1 MPIAVGARHADSNT
15 CAPNCVVSIRFCK
28 AANFVRV
35 TEGLM
40 VKQRRT
46 DKSVVHLT
54 EREKA
59 NLHRFGCTFQ
69 ARKNMF
75 CIDGRGKTADQAS
88 SAEIFANLRSLE
100 TKAGPLVVLAFAISV
115 LRPLPSYCY
124 FPFDLTNQVHLKYL
138 TELTRT
144 GEIRLCFVIGKGVV
158 YRSHLLGAYT
168 RLRAVELLAGA
179 QQSLEKC
186 GVGSYSFEN
195 ALRLL
200 ERGVRIPEFVEHL
213 ISENDF
219 SEILKHV
226 KREVQ
231 LVPNEKRDLA
241 RHIVKEALGS
251 FQPYF
256 EKNKQFLLGNWFD
269 IRRGL
274 LALADL
280 HRLFA
285 DNVERSF
292 AEFMSD
298 AIAATFSP
306 EDLDKL
312 KGWVQIGG
320 LLLLLPPL
328 TKPAPEPPD
337 PMTMP
342 QLPVGLADIFG
353 PLAEGRGI
361 SQDSPR
367 RLAELLDF
375 PIGGKPGRPTK
386 DYSQEYEL
394 RTSGLSWSE
403 LTRQALAEGPEL
415 QAEFGRDFDS
425 LDHGDRERLQNR
437 IRQGVIAYAKRTGKP
452 LPSEAEVSGPTPG
465 KPEQKTP

>member
-1 MPIAVGARHADSNT
+1 MTA
-15 CAPNCVVSIRFCK
+15 
-28 AANFVRV
+28 
-35 TEGLM
+35 
-40 VKQRRT
+40 KQRGT
-46 DKSVVHLT
+46 NKSVVHLT
-54 EREKA
+54 EPEKA
-59 NLHRFGCTFQ
+59 NLDRFGCTFQ

-75 CIDGRGKTADQAS
+75 CVDWRGRTADQAS
-88 SAEIFANLRSLE
+88 RTEIFANLGSLE
-100 TKAGPLVVLAFAISV
+100 TKAGPLLVLAFEISV

-124 FPFDLTNQVHLKYL
+124 FPFDLTNQAHLKYIAQL
-138 TELTRT
+138 TQT
-144 GEIRLCFVIGKGVV
+144 GEIKLCFVIGKRVL

-168 RLRAVELLAGA
+168 RLRAAELFAGA
-179 QQSLEKC
+179 QQSLEKY
-186 GVGSYSFEN
+186 GVGAYSFET

-226 KREVQ
+226 RQEAQ
-231 LVPNEKRDLA
+231 TVPAEKLELA
-241 RHIVKEALGS
+241 RQIVQQALRS
-251 FQPYF
+251 FQPHF

-269 IRRGL
+269 MRRGL
-274 LALADL
+274 LGLADL

-285 DNVERSF
+285 NN
-292 AEFMSD
+292 AEHSLPEFLSD
-298 AIAATFSP
+298 AIAATFSQ

-320 LLLLLPPL
+320 LLLLLLPAL
-328 TKPAPEPPD
+328 AKTAPEPQD

-342 QLPVGLADIFG
+342 QLPLGLNDILA

-361 SQDSPR
+361 SQDSLR

-394 RTSGLSWSE
+394 KMSGSSWME
-403 LTRQALAEGPEL
+403 VARQALAGRPEL
-415 QAEFGRDFDS
+415 QAELGGREYNA
-425 LDHGDRERLQNR
+425 LDYSVQERLRNR
-437 IRQGVIAYAKRTGKP
+437 IRQGVIGYAKRTGKP
-452 LPSEAEVSGPTPG
+452 LPSEAEVSGPTPAER
-465 KPEQKTP
+465 EQKTP